1 MLDIVLAVVAGCAVC
16 ALLAAQKAKRAPE
29 AQPGASGAES
39 TPAPAPAPKR
49 YTINLPH
56 TDPVYGAKPLLSR
69 FGIKEGPGVAVVAYA
84 RPGAFSGLPDKIQ
97 EALKLIYR
105 EGGTRGP
112 EVAQLVSGTR
122 DLKEGEHLLF
132 VAQEVG
138 GEPVMHAFLVEAPAA
153 RVTPAP

>member
-16 ALLAAQKAKRAPE
+16 ALLAAQKAKRAPD
-29 AQPGASGAES
+29 APPGTPGAE
-39 TPAPAPAPKR
+39 PVPAPAPKR
-49 YTINLPH
+49 YMINLPH

-69 FGIKEGPGVAVVAYA
+69 FGIKEGPGVTVVAYA
-84 RPGAFSGLPDKIQ
+84 RPGTFSGLPDKIQ

-122 DLKEGEHLLF
+122 ELKEGEHLLF

-138 GEPVMHAFLVEAPAA
+138 GEPVMHAFLVEAPAQRA
-153 RVTPAP
+153 APLP